1 MSQNWP
7 DLLRQLIAGH
17 DLAEADARFA
27 MNLIMAGNASSV
39 QIAAFLVALRSK
51 GESVIEV
58 AAAADAMRA
67 AATPLDLPGV
77 LVDVV
82 GTGGDGSHTVNISTM
97 AAVVVAASGAPVIK
111 HGNRAATSASGS
123 ADVLEALGLPLELSA
138 AAVTSLVKE
147 IGIGFVFAP
156 TFHPAMRFAGPVR
169 KELGVATVF
178 NILGPL
184 TNPGRPRA
192 GLIGCADERLAPVM
206 AEVFA
211 RRGDQVIVVRGDDGW
226 DEITPRC
233 ATQVWDTTG
242 GNGRVEHLS
251 IEPEMFGLQG
261 ISADLLHGEDA
272 LYNAAVM
279 RSVFG
284 LDGDVVRMDVVEAV
298 RQVTIVNAAAALA
311 TYQRATGRDVTTQ
324 IVDLIRAQMA
334 SARQVVESGAAGE
347 LLRRWVNRAQALS

>member
-1 MSQNWP
+1 MSQGWT

-27 MNLIMAGNASSV
+27 MNSIMAGDVSSV

-97 AAVVVAASGAPVIK
+97 AAIVVAACGAPVIK

-123 ADVLEALGLPLELSA
+123 ADVLEALGLPLELSG
-138 AAVTSLVKE
+138 AAVTSLVNE
-147 IGIGFVFAP
+147 IGIGFAFAP

-169 KELGVATVF
+169 KEIGVATVF

-184 TNPGRPRA
+184 TNPGRPGA

-211 RRGDQVIVVRGDDGW
+211 RRGDQVLVVRGDDGW
-226 DEITPRC
+226 DEITPQC
-233 ATQVWDTTG
+233 ATQVWDATG
-242 GNGRVEHLS
+242 GDGQVEHLR
-251 IEPEMFGLQG
+251 IDPEMFGLQG

-284 LDGDVVRMDVVEAV
+284 LDGAGLSADVVEAV

-311 TYQRATGRDVTTQ
+311 TYQRAMGRNTTAG
-324 IVDLIRAQMA
+324 IVELIRAQMVF
-334 SARQVVESGAAGE
+334 ARQVVESGAAGE
-347 LLRRWVNRAQALS
+347 LLRRWVNRAQALT